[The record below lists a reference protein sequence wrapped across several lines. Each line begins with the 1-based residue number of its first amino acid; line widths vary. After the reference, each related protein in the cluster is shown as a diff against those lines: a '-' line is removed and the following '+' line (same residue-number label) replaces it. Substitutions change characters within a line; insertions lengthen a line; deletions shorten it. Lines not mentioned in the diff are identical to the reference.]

1 MTELQRTNRS
11 IRIEGSAHSSTI
23 VSGDHNVIIQVFQ
36 QSVEQSVDALAD
48 RENIAAIGAN
58 PYMGLAAFKETDADR
73 YFGREA
79 QIKKLWERFRDL
91 YEQSETP
98 RVLPILGPSGC
109 GKSSLVRA
117 GLLPELVQRPL
128 PVRSSMR
135 VAAMT
140 PGAYPLESLASVLAE
155 VNPTDPLLS
164 GFEEE
169 LKQVSRD
176 SKEYEGL
183 RRIANRIRDI
193 RDTPLIILIDQFEE
207 IYSLCKQPEQQT
219 AFIQNLLHA
228 ASDPTGNVS
237 VIFTLRTDFV
247 GETQRYDQLNQII
260 CAEGVLIP
268 GMTKDE
274 LRHAIA
280 EPARQ
285 AGHTF
290 DDATVDLLVSDTE
303 GREGALPLLQFA
315 LTQIWEGLRAGQ
327 APIVTYRD
335 IGGVG
340 GALAGEAQKI
350 YDKLTE
356 PEKKTARRIFT
367 GLVELGEGFR
377 DTRRRAIVEN
387 LVAGRDTS
395 EIVKGVIQRFSS
407 SGTRLISLSSQDGR
421 ETAEITHEA
430 LIEHWEL
437 LNDWLSISREDI
449 RFQRRLNAAAEYWDG
464 KKRPPGLLWRSPDL
478 EALRAFIHN
487 ARADVTSLSL
497 EFFHSSDKAERLDRR
512 RKRLG
517 MTGLSAGL
525 VLTTTLSIFAGYQVQ
540 QSERRRMFLYE
551 EIAQNQAETNPIN
564 SIVHSLARVF

>member
-1 MTELQRTNRS
+1 MTGLQGTNRS

-36 QSVEQSVDALAD
+36 QLVEQPVEALAD
-48 RENIAAIGAN
+48 REDIAAIGAN

-79 QIKKLWERFRDL
+79 QINKLWERFRDL
-91 YEQSETP
+91 YERSEIP

-164 GFEEE
+164 DFEEE
-169 LKQVSRD
+169 LKQVGRD
-176 SKEYEGL
+176 SNEYEGL

-207 IYSLCKQPEQQT
+207 VYSLCKQPEQER
-219 AFIQNLLHA
+219 AFTQNLLHA

-274 LRHAIA
+274 LCRAIA

-290 DDATVDLLVSDTE
+290 DDATVDLLVNDTE

-356 PEKKTARRIFT
+356 PEKQTTQRIFI
-367 GLVELGEGFR
+367 GLIQLGER
-377 DTRRRAIVEN
+377 TQDTRRRAIVEN
-387 LVAGRDTS
+387 LVASQDTIES
-395 EIVKGVIQRFSS
+395 VRRVVQQFSS
-407 SGTRLISLSSQDGR
+407 PSTRLISLSSQDGK

-430 LIEHWEL
+430 LIQEWKLLQYWIKENQEKLIQRDKIEL
-437 LNDWLSISREDI
+437 
-449 RFQRRLNAAAEYWDG
+449 AAEEWKTQDKSNDYLWQG
-464 KKRPPGLLWRSPDL
+464 KLLENARSFRKL
-478 EALRAFIHN
+478 CGREFSLSELAEAFI
-487 ARADVTSLSL
+487 T
-497 EFFHSSDKAERLDRR
+497 
-512 RKRLG
+512 
-517 MTGLSAGL
+517 
-525 VLTTTLSIFAGYQVQ
+525 Q
-540 QSERRRMFLYE
+540 
-551 EIAQNQAETNPIN
+551 
-564 SIVHSLARVF
+564 SLAREHPTFDKIVNCRADHSGKHSAEPTWH